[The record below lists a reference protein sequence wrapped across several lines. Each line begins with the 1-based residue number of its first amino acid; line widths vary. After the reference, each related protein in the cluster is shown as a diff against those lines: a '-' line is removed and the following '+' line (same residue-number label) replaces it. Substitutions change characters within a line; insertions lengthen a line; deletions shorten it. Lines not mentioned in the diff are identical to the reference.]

1 MFGMGLWEILLVVL
15 LILVV
20 MGPEKIPEAAKM
32 IGKGVREVRKM
43 SNLLR
48 DAVDIDLDDPKPRN
62 RNVPSKGGA
71 GFQNDVD
78 EYVMNDSEPE
88 PTERPAEIFAVPMT
102 QRQSTSLTE
111 VALSLPKDP
120 EFHRE
125 VYLHIPFEETI

>member
-32 IGKGVREVRKM
+32 LGKGVREVRKM

-48 DAVDIDLDDPKPRN
+48 DAVDIDLDDPQPRK
-62 RNVPSKGGA
+62 RNVSSGSGGDYQ
-71 GFQNDVD
+71 GDYG
-78 EYVMNDSEPE
+78 EYEMNEPEPE
-88 PTERPAEIFAVPMT
+88 PTEQPSEIFAVPMS
-102 QRQSTSLTE
+102 QRHSTSLSE

-120 EFHRE
+120 EVHRE